1 LPFQPAAAW
10 NGKHVVL
17 AMEYGWRG
25 DEKDAPGVRKAIL
38 LNRCDPD
45 GPPKMVDAAS
55 VRFEESE
62 EGKGQTVGKPALAAG
77 PDGECLLVY
86 EKDAGID
93 NCAVVARVLRE
104 K

>member
-1 LPFQPAAAW
+1 MLTIRTMKKRLLLTA
-10 NGKHVVL
+10 L
-17 AMEYGWRG
+17 
-25 DEKDAPGVRKAIL
+25 GV
-38 LNRCDPD
+38 
-45 GPPKMVDAAS
+45 AS
-55 VRFEESE
+55 A
-62 EGKGQTVGKPALAAG
+62 ALAAG